1 MSKYGILFVGVN
13 MNKKEIINNALSE
26 IVQLNL
32 IKCCFTDESAL
43 NTNHKTINLYCITT
57 KDRYETFISEI
68 DNLKFCSSVRIYK
81 KIENN
86 KFTFFYDNGVIIVLS
101 VFTDENTQIEG
112 KIYSLFDPY
121 EILTVNNQRS
131 YAFTI
136 SEFSKKF
143 DEISVL
149 LLEYYNSC
157 IMKDRLLAYSKTLE
171 IQKIFVY
178 IYRGFY
184 DSINAKRGYSDISI
198 SIGQNEQYKL
208 ENIIRL
214 FTYDNFIEAVNI
226 VLKELNNIVNSLPVT
241 VISLMNYNFF
251 VYVKELIENI

>member
-1 MSKYGILFVGVN
+1 M
-13 MNKKEIINNALSE
+13 
-26 IVQLNL
+26 
-32 IKCCFTDESAL
+32 
-43 NTNHKTINLYCITT
+43 
-57 KDRYETFISEI
+57 
-68 DNLKFCSSVRIYK
+68 
-81 KIENN
+81 
-86 KFTFFYDNGVIIVLS
+86 S

-251 VYVKELIENI
+251 VYVKEQIENI